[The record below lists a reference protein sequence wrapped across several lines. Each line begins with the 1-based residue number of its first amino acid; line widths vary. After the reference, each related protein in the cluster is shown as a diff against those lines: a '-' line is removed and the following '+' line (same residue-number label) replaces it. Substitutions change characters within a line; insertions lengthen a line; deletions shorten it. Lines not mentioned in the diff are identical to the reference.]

1 MNRKRIMVRQ
11 EAANMKKILIVLL
24 ILAALLAGCMAKA
37 DEHAPD
43 VVPTNKDDIG
53 ELSPRDDDR
62 KFSDTTIIVS
72 FKEAPTE
79 AQLEEVKKICGGEVR
94 NMMMDTIAVIKFE
107 PKTSKAIKVLA
118 DKLSQLDYVK
128 SAEPDYI
135 VELPDCSKGP
145 C

>member
-1 MNRKRIMVRQ
+1 
-11 EAANMKKILIVLL
+11 
-24 ILAALLAGCMAKA
+24 
-37 DEHAPD
+37 
-43 VVPTNKDDIG
+43 
-53 ELSPRDDDR
+53 
-62 KFSDTTIIVS
+62 
-72 FKEAPTE
+72 
-79 AQLEEVKKICGGEVR
+79 
-94 NMMMDTIAVIKFE
+94 MMMDTIAVIKFE

>member
-1 MNRKRIMVRQ
+1 
-11 EAANMKKILIVLL
+11 
-24 ILAALLAGCMAKA
+24 MAKA
-37 DEHAPD
+37 DEHVPD